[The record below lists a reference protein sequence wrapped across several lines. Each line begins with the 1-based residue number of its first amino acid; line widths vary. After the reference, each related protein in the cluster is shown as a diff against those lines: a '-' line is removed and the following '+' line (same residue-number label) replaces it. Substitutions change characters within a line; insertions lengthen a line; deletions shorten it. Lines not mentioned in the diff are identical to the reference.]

1 MNTFRSLL
9 PALVLAL
16 LGPSA
21 PAQPGPRADS
31 AGTRPSTRPEASE
44 PGSGSPLA
52 GPTVNVRA
60 QGGPSIVERD
70 ASGALKLPEPTPEEA
85 AIRVIDLEPAA
96 RARVERVLTRRSL
109 VLDEFVLDNLDLLT
123 KFGQAEAS
131 GNKVDQFILLDEAGR
146 RLGPLWKQGKLADR
160 LREALPEAR
169 RGEFDRVLREFW
181 SELVRDRQAK
191 PNDQGQRRSA
201 FEILIEARLQTLG
214 QELQSAFGRAE
225 KSGELVF
232 RVLFKGIELTDD
244 QRARARELI
253 GAHVETFGDA
263 AGEKE
268 NAALFFA
275 LQGML
280 TTDQKRLLVT
290 NLKGLAG

>member
-21 PAQPGPRADS
+21 PAQPGTRADS
-31 AGTRPSTRPEASE
+31 AGNRPTARPEASE
-44 PGSGSPLA
+44 PGSPSPLA
-52 GPTVNVRA
+52 GPTVSVRA
-60 QGGPSIVERD
+60 SDGPTIVERD
-70 ASGALKLPEPTPEEA
+70 AVGAVKLPEPTPEEA

-109 VLDEFVLDNLDLLT
+109 VLDEFVLDNIDLLT
-123 KFGQAEAS
+123 RFGQAEAS

-160 LREALPEAR
+160 LREALPESR
-169 RGEFDRVLREFW
+169 RADFDRVLREFW
-181 SELVRDRQAK
+181 AELVRDRQAK

-214 QELQSAFGRAE
+214 QELQSAFQRAE

-253 GAHVETFGDA
+253 GAHVETYGDA
-263 AGEKE
+263 AGDKE

-290 NLKGLAG
+290 NVKGLSS